1 MSDNFVRKGNS
12 GIMVVVK
19 ILAIVAMVSSAVILV
34 RIMRNTYKFSF
45 FGVLNALISNPVILF
60 VVYLFTGYSKN
71 KNKLLGAY
79 FLVGAIVLTLSNII
93 LAFQYVEITM
103 YNMYSTSLWSS
114 YDTYYLVQIN
124 SVSLLANIY
133 TMFTIDAFLNFRLV
147 KASRV
152 LSIVTLATTIL
163 TDLIMRGNRLGM
175 YAYPDAYWVVR
186 WLMPVCLILFYF
198 GAVDGYRPEPKPA
211 VAPIPTPVRMPA
223 PVPMPAPARVPAPM
237 PMPAPVVPP
246 TAVPMAQPH
255 PMAQPRPMA
264 QQPVPTAQPYGVASA
279 EEALY
284 RLRQQWESGQL
295 SREEYEFRRN
305 ELIQKL

>member
-1 MSDNFVRKGNS
+1 MSENVERKGNS

-34 RIMRNTYKFSF
+34 RIMQDTYAPVFLW
-45 FGVLNALISNPVILF
+45 VLNVLISDPIVLF

-71 KNKLLGAY
+71 KNKLLGVY
-79 FLVGAIVLTLSNII
+79 FLVGVIAMTLANII
-93 LAFQYVEITM
+93 LALQYVEITM

-124 SVSLLANIY
+124 SVSLWANIY
-133 TMFTIDAFLNFRLV
+133 TMFMIDAFLNFRLV

-152 LSIVTLATTIL
+152 LSIVALVTTII
-163 TDLIMRGNRLGM
+163 TDLVLRGSRWGTYN
-175 YAYPDAYWVVR
+175 YPDAYWIIR
-186 WLMPVCLILFYF
+186 WLMPLCLILFYF
-198 GAVDGYRPEPKPA
+198 GAVDTYRPEPKP
-211 VAPIPTPVRMPA
+211 MPA
-223 PVPMPAPARVPAPM
+223 
-237 PMPAPVVPP
+237 PMPAPVRIPAPVAPP
-246 TAVPMAQPH
+246 TAVPMAQP
-255 PMAQPRPMA
+255 RPMA
-264 QQPVPTAQPYGVASA
+264 YAPAPAAQPYGTASV

-284 RLRQQWESGQL
+284 HLRRQWEAGQM